1 MLLIVFLLILALVG
15 LVVTADRFVDG
26 CAAIASNYGV
36 SPMIIGVTIIG
47 LGTSAPE
54 MLVSGIAAWE
64 GNVGLAIG
72 NALGSNIANIGLILG
87 ITLLIKPIA
96 IQTSIFRCE
105 LPALLF
111 VTLGAYFLVSDY
123 SLDQIDG
130 VLLVVFLLGFLAWLI
145 RLCIQ
150 QNKSDPIVQELEAD
164 IPKTMSNQSA
174 FGWAITGLVGLV
186 LSSKLLVWAA
196 VSIAK
201 VFGVSDLM
209 IGLTII
215 ALGTSLP
222 ELAASVASVLKN
234 KADMAIG
241 NVIGSNI
248 YNLTAVLSIPA
259 LVAPGAL
266 AAVVVERDFLVMSA
280 LSVLLVI
287 LVADIFRCGKLGR
300 ISGLILIL
308 IYCGYQF
315 LLFQSVLST

>member
-1 MLLIVFLLILALVG
+1 MLLTGFLLIVALAG
-15 LVVTADRFVDG
+15 LVVTADRFVEG
-26 CAAIASNYGV
+26 CAAIANNFGV
-36 SPMIIGVTIIG
+36 APMVIGVTIIG

-96 IQTSIFRCE
+96 IQSCIFRCE
-105 LPALLF
+105 LPALLI
-111 VTLGAYFLVSDY
+111 VTLGAYLLVADY
-123 SLDQIDG
+123 SLDRIDG
-130 VLLVVFLLGFLAWLI
+130 IALIVFLLVFLAWMI
-145 RLCIQ
+145 RLCTKR
-150 QNKSDPIVQELEAD
+150 NKSDKLAIEVESE
-164 IPKTMSNQSA
+164 IPKTMSNRSA
-174 FGWAITGLVGLV
+174 IMWTIAGLVGLV

-196 VSIAK
+196 VSIAHA
-201 VFGVSDLM
+201 FGVSDLV

-234 KADMAIG
+234 NADMAIG

-248 YNLTAVLSIPA
+248 YNLAAVLSIPA

-266 AAVVVERDFLVMSA
+266 DTIVVERDFLVMS
-280 LSVLLVI
+280 VLTI
-287 LVADIFRCGKLGR
+287 LLIVMVADVFRRKKLGR
-300 ISGLILIL
+300 ISGVVLLSL
-308 IYCGYQF
+308 YCGYQF
-315 LLFQSVLST
+315 MLFQSVL

>member
-1 MLLIVFLLILALVG
+1 MLLTSFLLIVALAG
-15 LVVTADRFVDG
+15 LVVTADRFVEG
-26 CAAIASNYGV
+26 CAAIANNYGV
-36 SPMIIGVTIIG
+36 APMVIGVTIIG

-96 IQTSIFRCE
+96 IQSCIFRCE
-105 LPALLF
+105 LPALLI
-111 VTLGAYFLVSDY
+111 VTLGAYLLVADY
-123 SLDQIDG
+123 SLDRIDG
-130 VLLVVFLLGFLAWLI
+130 IALIVFLLVFLAWMI
-145 RLCIQ
+145 RLCTKR
-150 QNKSDPIVQELEAD
+150 NKSDQLATEMETE
-164 IPKTMSNQSA
+164 IPKTMSNRSA
-174 FGWAITGLVGLV
+174 IMWTIAGLVGLV

-196 VSIAK
+196 VSIAHA
-201 VFGVSDLM
+201 FGISDLV

-234 KADMAIG
+234 NADMAIG

-248 YNLTAVLSIPA
+248 YNLAAVLSIPA

-266 AAVVVERDFLVMSA
+266 DSIIVERDFLVMSV
-280 LSVLLVI
+280 LTILLVVM
-287 LVADIFRCGKLGR
+287 VADVFRRKKLGR
-300 ISGLILIL
+300 ISGLVLL
-308 IYCGYQF
+308 SLYCGYQF
-315 LLFQSVLST
+315 MLFQSVL

>member
-1 MLLIVFLLILALVG
+1 MLLTGFLLIVALAG
-15 LVVTADRFVDG
+15 LVVTADRFVEG
-26 CAAIASNYGV
+26 CAAIANNYGV
-36 SPMIIGVTIIG
+36 APMVIGVTIIG

-87 ITLLIKPIA
+87 ITLLIKPIV
-96 IQTSIFRCE
+96 IQSCIFRCE
-105 LPALLF
+105 LPGLLI
-111 VTLGAYFLVSDY
+111 VTLGAYLLVADY
-123 SLDQIDG
+123 SLDRIDG
-130 VLLVVFLLGFLAWLI
+130 TALIVFLLVFLAWMI
-145 RLCIQ
+145 RLCTKR
-150 QNKSDPIVQELEAD
+150 NKLDQLATEMETE

-174 FGWAITGLVGLV
+174 IVWTIGGLGGLV

-196 VSIAK
+196 VSIAHA
-201 VFGVSDLM
+201 FGVSDLV

-234 KADMAIG
+234 NADMAIG

-248 YNLTAVLSIPA
+248 YNLAAVLSIPA

-266 AAVVVERDFLVMSA
+266 DTIIVERDFLVMSV
-280 LSVLLVI
+280 LTILLVVM
-287 LVADIFRCGKLGR
+287 VADVFRRKKLGR
-300 ISGLILIL
+300 ISGLVLL
-308 IYCGYQF
+308 SLYCGYQI
-315 LLFQSVLST
+315 LLLQSVL

>member
-1 MLLIVFLLILALVG
+1 MLLTSFLLIVALAG
-15 LVVTADRFVDG
+15 LVVTADRFVEG
-26 CAAIASNYGV
+26 CAAIANNYGV
-36 SPMIIGVTIIG
+36 APMVIGVTIIG

-96 IQTSIFRCE
+96 IQSCIFRCE
-105 LPALLF
+105 LPALLI
-111 VTLGAYFLVSDY
+111 VTLGAYLLVADY
-123 SLDQIDG
+123 SLDRIDG
-130 VLLVVFLLGFLAWLI
+130 IALIVFLLVFLAWMI
-145 RLCIQ
+145 RLCTKR
-150 QNKSDPIVQELEAD
+150 NKSDQLATEMETE
-164 IPKTMSNQSA
+164 IPKTMSNRSA
-174 FGWAITGLVGLV
+174 IMWTIAGLVGLV

-196 VSIAK
+196 VSIAHA
-201 VFGVSDLM
+201 FGVSDLV

-234 KADMAIG
+234 NADMAIG

-248 YNLTAVLSIPA
+248 YNLAAVLSIPA

-266 AAVVVERDFLVMSA
+266 DSIIVERDFLVMSI
-280 LSVLLVI
+280 LTILLVVM
-287 LVADIFRCGKLGR
+287 VADVFRRKKLGR
-300 ISGLILIL
+300 ISGLILL
-308 IYCGYQF
+308 SLYCGYQF
-315 LLFQSVLST
+315 MLLQSVL